1 MKLEKIS
8 IQGNL
13 ICFSDR
19 KSFTESDGFRII
31 QEYWTEKENIGHF
44 QSKNLHY
51 FSVTDSK
58 SDLLLCLIRFFMNH
72 SLLT

>member
-31 QEYWTEKENIGHF
+31 QEYWTEKERTF
-44 QSKNLHY
+44 SKHLNY
-51 FSVTDSK
+51 FSVTDLK
-58 SDLLLCLIRFFMNH
+58 SDLLLCLVRFFYE
-72 SLLT
+72 SVFICF